1 MKFNL
6 MLIVAIVVV
15 LVAIFVFMPS
25 THTMPDG
32 TVMSGATHMSGKWTV
47 YGNNHCGWTRKQKE
61 MMDSKGIPYKY
72 VDCEVENCPGISGY
86 PTLTNDDGTVKV
98 GYTPM

>member
-1 MKFNL
+1 MKLLLIAAFIAV
-6 MLIVAIVVV
+6 IVAI
-15 LVAIFVFMPS
+15 LVFMPS
-25 THTMPDG
+25 KNSSIG
-32 TVMSGATHMSGKWTV
+32 GKWTV

>member
-1 MKFNL
+1 MKL
-6 MLIVAIVVV
+6 WIIALAV
-15 LVAIFVFMPS
+15 FVFVISLILILNKRPS
-25 THTMPDG
+25 KDT
-32 TVMSGATHMSGKWTV
+32 KWTV

-72 VDCEVENCPGISGY
+72 VDCEVENCPGINGY
-86 PTLTNDDGTVKV
+86 PTITNDDGTVKV

>member
-1 MKFNL
+1 MKFTL
-6 MLIVAIVVV
+6 MLIAAIVVV

-25 THTMPDG
+25 KKP
-32 TVMSGATHMSGKWTV
+32 VMGGKWTV

-86 PTLTNDDGTVKV
+86 PTLKADDGTVKV